1 MSKISKTIG
10 HIAGNIISLFI
21 SLIVLIP
28 LVVLL
33 LNSFKTSAEA
43 DKMTL
48 SLRQN
53 GYLRIIPLSSNRES
67 WCLLSLTGFCMRR
80 AV

>member
-1 MSKISKTIG
+1 MGKIGKTAG
-10 HIAGNIISLFI
+10 HIVGNIVAIFI
-21 SLIVLIP
+21 SLVVLIP

-48 SLRQN
+48 SLPTEWVFENYSIVVDRK
-53 GYLRIIPLSSNRES
+53 S
-67 WCLLSLTGFCMRR
+67 
-80 AV
+80 VV

>member
-1 MSKISKTIG
+1 MGKIGKTAG
-10 HIAGNIISLFI
+10 HIVGNIVAIFI
-21 SLIVLIP
+21 SLVVLIP

-48 SLRQN
+48 SCPRN
-53 GYLRIIPLSSNRES
+53 GCLKIILSSWNR
-67 WCLLSLTGFCMRR
+67 GN
-80 AV
+80 

>member
-1 MSKISKTIG
+1 MGKIGKTAG
-10 HIAGNIISLFI
+10 HIVGNIVAIFI
-21 SLIVLIP
+21 SLVVLIP

-48 SLRQN
+48 SLPTEWVFENYSIVVEQIGRA
-53 GYLRIIPLSSNRES
+53 SCRE
-67 WCLLSLTGFCMRR
+67 R
-80 AV
+80 V